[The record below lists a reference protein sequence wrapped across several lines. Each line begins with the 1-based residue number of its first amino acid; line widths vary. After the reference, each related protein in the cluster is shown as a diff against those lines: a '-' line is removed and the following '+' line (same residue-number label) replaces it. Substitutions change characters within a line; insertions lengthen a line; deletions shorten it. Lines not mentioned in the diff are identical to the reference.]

1 MMAQSLHLPRLVEI
15 LAHQKVTIRPKSGH
29 IQPSRFFLLNFQSS
43 LHPWQ
48 PTGPALHDLQPRD
61 VFREL
66 LQEKQLHSDELS
78 AVFDELLALR
88 EAKLTS

>member
-1 MMAQSLHLPRLVEI
+1 MGRVMMAQSLYLPWLVEI

-29 IQPSRFFLLNFQSS
+29 IRPNCFR
-43 LHPWQ
+43 WQ
-48 PTGPALHDLQPRD
+48 VSPHSALQPRD

-66 LQEKQLHSDELS
+66 LQEKQLPSDELS

-88 EAKLTS
+88 EAKATY